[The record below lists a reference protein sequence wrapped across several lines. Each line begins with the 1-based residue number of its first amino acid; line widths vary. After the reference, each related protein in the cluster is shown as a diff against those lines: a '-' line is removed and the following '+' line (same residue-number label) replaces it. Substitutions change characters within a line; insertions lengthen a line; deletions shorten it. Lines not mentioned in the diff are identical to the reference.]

1 MLRRWNGTVGNSL
14 AADHVL
20 MLDDEM
26 AGRRK
31 LIVIIP
37 IVLSVVFVAILS
49 SLRQSASDYPVEIK
63 SAGFKAAG
71 SKYDPA
77 FLFLVTNRTASPL
90 TFRFSYN
97 AAGTSVDGGGMADM
111 QPHGNF
117 LMNVVIP
124 GGKTNGLHGK
134 IVYSATRRLKPWQ
147 RRIGTLLGQIGINA
161 GTTLKWEKVYPQC
174 TNVWATP

>member
-1 MLRRWNGTVGNSL
+1 
-14 AADHVL
+14 
-20 MLDDEM
+20 
-26 AGRRK
+26 
-31 LIVIIP
+31 
-37 IVLSVVFVAILS
+37 
-49 SLRQSASDYPVEIK
+49 
-63 SAGFKAAG
+63 
-71 SKYDPA
+71 
-77 FLFLVTNRTASPL
+77 
-90 TFRFSYN
+90 
-97 AAGTSVDGGGMADM
+97 MADM